1 MLGELC
7 GPHICFRV
15 RVNTCGKQDPKD
27 RDCREPAGEL
37 EHPARKGNMVT
48 RLIQI
53 VDKPDQVVLLKVF
66 HALCILLPV
75 KCLVKPIGE
84 FG

>member
-1 MLGELC
+1 MLGGLC

-27 RDCREPAGEL
+27 RDCREPTGEL
-37 EHPARKGNMVT
+37 EHQVRKGNMVT
-48 RLIQI
+48 RLIQ
-53 VDKPDQVVLLKVF
+53 VVNEPDEVILPQVL
-66 HALCILLPV
+66 HALYIFLPV
-75 KCLVKPIGE
+75 KCVIEPIGK